1 MIKKI
6 YKIHYKSFYDS
17 DTSGIDLKQINLI
30 WGYNGQGKSSLVQF
44 IREKIEAEN
53 RNEIFECEG
62 NIKLFI
68 YDELYKRN
76 TLYINEDSNEG
87 FRSFYGGENIRG
99 IIKDKKIILDKI
111 KKVEDRINTRKA
123 NINGQ
128 NEEIDTLKT
137 KIAKE
142 TRKVLEKINPNQY
155 KTPQSYTKAHIQDE
169 SFENSTTLT
178 TQNLATKEKQ
188 TIDNAPK
195 AITYFTFDTI
205 KKIEQGKIQLSEMLK
220 QTPQNQAIERFKQ
233 DKELENIAKLAIEI
247 KNKNSY
253 YNEKCPLCEQ
263 NIATIKLW
271 ENLEKHFNKEYES
284 FIERLKK
291 AKEYFDK
298 TNTEIN
304 NFKAWLNNNIIQTK
318 LYTKQNDDNI
328 DELRQKYLIASEN
341 LQKDIDTIIK
351 AINKKSE
358 SPNTSDIELKLS
370 ENFSNSLSAILSD
383 ELKTI
388 IDYHNNEQSNYA
400 QIIQNNIKEIKQ
412 HFIAKEKEAFNEIN
426 EKRKLLKKHKDR
438 LETIKECLA
447 NKNQE
452 LNEQLKKI
460 DESFTMLNGDLHKW
474 FFKEIRFEKIGDS
487 HYKTQRL
494 NHKKEWIDCKSGLS
508 EGEKTIISII
518 YFINFYL
525 SSLENLQ
532 ECPIVI
538 IDDPITSLDSQNKDK
553 IKNYIFNKVFNQP
566 RGQIFLLSHDKLF
579 IHKMNKNIKSN
590 NLAKEKSIFTI
601 TKKELTSSLNSL
613 EDFEFK
619 LENEI
624 KEIYKKL
631 QSFLDS
637 DNIDNTHIKSLPRE
651 LLESL
656 FTIKYENID
665 NFTACYNKILQDYNI
680 VTQYTAD
687 DIQDMNHNKYPTNND
702 EIKNKIKFVLEIVN
716 KCIKPD
722 YANPQ

>member
-6 YKIHYKSFYDS
+6 YKIHYKSFCDS
-17 DTSGIDLKQINLI
+17 DTSNIDLKQINLI

-44 IREKIEAEN
+44 IKENIEAEN
-53 RNEIFECEG
+53 RNEIFECKE
-62 NIKLFI
+62 NIKLFV

-76 TLYINEDSNEG
+76 TLYINEDSNKG
-87 FRSFYGGENIRG
+87 FRSFYGGENIRE

-111 KKVEDRINTRKA
+111 KKVEDRINIKTQK
-123 NINGQ
+123 IDEQ
-128 NEEIDTLKT
+128 NNRIDTLKT

-142 TRKVLEKINPNQY
+142 TREVLEKIDPKKY

-341 LQKDIDTIIK
+341 LQKDIDTITK

-358 SPNTSDIELKLS
+358 SPNTSDIELNLS
-370 ENFSNSLSAILSD
+370 ENFSDSLSTILSD
-383 ELKTI
+383 ELKTM
-388 IDYHNNEQSNYA
+388 IDYHNKEQNNYT
-400 QIIQNNIKEIKQ
+400 QIIENNIAEIKQ
-412 HFIAKEKEAFNEIN
+412 HFIAKEKETFDKISKE
-426 EKRKLLKKHKDR
+426 RKLLKKHKDR
-438 LETIKECLA
+438 LETIKKRLA

-452 LNEQLKKI
+452 LDEQLKKI
-460 DESFTMLNGDLHKW
+460 DESFTILNGDLHEW

-566 RGQIFLLSHDKLF
+566 RGQIFLLSHDKPF
-579 IHKMNKNIKSN
+579 IYKMNKSINSN
-590 NLAKEKSIFTI
+590 NVAKEKSIFTI
-601 TKKELTSSLNSL
+601 TKRELTSSIDSIK
-613 EDFEFK
+613 DFEFK

-631 QSFLDS
+631 QSLLES
-637 DNIDNTHIKSLPRE
+637 DNIDYILIKSLARE
-651 LLESL
+651 LLEAL
-656 FTIKYENID
+656 FAIKYENID
-665 NFTACYNKILQDYNI
+665 NFTQCYDKILQDYNI
-680 VTQYTAD
+680 TKRYAAD
-687 DIQDMNHNKYPTNND
+687 DIQDMNHNKHSTNND
-702 EIKNKIKFVLEIVN
+702 EIKNKIKFVLEMVDKI
-716 KCIKPD
+716 IKPD
-722 YANPQ
+722 YANSK

>member
-6 YKIHYKSFYDS
+6 YKIHYKSFCDS

-53 RNEIFECEG
+53 RNEIFEYER

-68 YDELYKRN
+68 YDELYRRN

-111 KKVEDRINTRKA
+111 KKVEDRINTRKV

-128 NEEIDTLKT
+128 SAEIDTLKT

-142 TRKVLEKINPNQY
+142 TREVLEKIDPKKY

-188 TIDNAPK
+188 TINDAPK
-195 AITYFTFDTI
+195 ALDHFIFDTI
-205 KKIEQGKIQLSEMLK
+205 KKIEQAELQLSEMLK

-233 DKELENIAKLAIEI
+233 DRELENIAKLAIEI
-247 KNKNSY
+247 KNKNPH

-291 AKEYFDK
+291 AKEYFEK
-298 TNTEIN
+298 TNIEIHS
-304 NFKAWLNNNIIQTK
+304 FKAWLNNNIIQTK
-318 LYTKQNDDNI
+318 LYIKQDDGNI

-351 AINKKSE
+351 AITKKSE
-358 SPNTSDIELKLS
+358 CPNTSDIELNLS
-370 ENFSNSLSAILSD
+370 ENFSDSLSTILSD
-383 ELKTI
+383 ELKTM
-388 IDYHNNEQSNYA
+388 IDYHNREQSNYT
-400 QIIQNNIKEIKQ
+400 QIVQNNIKEIQQ
-412 HFIAKEKEAFNEIN
+412 HFIAKEKEVFNEMN
-426 EKRKLLKKHKDR
+426 KKRKLLKKHKDR

-452 LNEQLKKI
+452 LDEQLKKI

-525 SSLENLQ
+525 SSRENLQ

-566 RGQIFLLSHDKLF
+566 RGQIFLLSHDKHF
-579 IHKMNKNIKSN
+579 IYKMNKRINSSN
-590 NLAKEKSIFTI
+590 VTKKKSIFTI
-601 TKKELTSSLNSL
+601 TKKELTSSLVSIKDSEL
-613 EDFEFK
+613 K

-624 KEIYKKL
+624 KEIYEKL

-656 FTIKYENID
+656 FAIKYENID
-665 NFTACYNKILQDYNI
+665 NFTACYNKILQDYDI

-687 DIQDMNHNKYPTNND
+687 DIQDMNHNKHPTNND